1 MRQAMRLAM
10 AFALMAVLLGGPAA
24 SAAPIVFGTAAQK
37 EFDNMPF
44 LIAKEKGYY
53 GQEGVEV
60 ELFHFKGG
68 GEFVS
73 GFATGKVQLGFTSFA
88 SALRGMVR
96 GVPIKIVAQTS
107 HFPVYWGLMVKP
119 DSPLKSIKDLKPGAR
134 ISITTEGGLTHYVAL
149 LVLQT
154 AGIDPA
160 QATLV
165 PLGAGPQMPAALR
178 SGQIDAAIVWSPV
191 GPELQRAGVG
201 RYVAKL
207 TDMLPAF
214 TFSGVIAS
222 RDFIE
227 KEPESIRKIM
237 RAYRKGLAWMR
248 ANADETVNLMSQWY
262 DMEPAIARD
271 VYKESIA
278 NFTDDGQIDLKG
290 LEYVIETS
298 VKFKFLDKPLS
309 VQDAADTRFVPI
321 K

>member
-1 MRQAMRLAM
+1 MRQAMRLAV
-10 AFALMAVLLGGPAA
+10 ALTLMGVLFGGPAA

-107 HFPVYWGLMVKP
+107 HFPVFWGLMVRP
-119 DSPLKSIKDLKPGAR
+119 DSPLKGIKDLKPGAR

-149 LVLQT
+149 LMLQT
-154 AGIDPA
+154 AGIDPG

-178 SGQIDAAIVWSPV
+178 AGQIDAAIVWSPV

-207 TDMLPAF
+207 TEMLPAF
-214 TFSGVIAS
+214 TFSGVVAS
-222 RDFIE
+222 RDFID

-237 RAYRKGLAWMR
+237 RAYRKGLAWMK
-248 ANADETVNLMSQWY
+248 ANAEETVSLMAQWY

-298 VKFKFLDKPLS
+298 VKFKFLDRPLS
-309 VQDAADTRFVPI
+309 LDQAADTRFVPI

>member
-1 MRQAMRLAM
+1 MRRWSIVPALLAL
-10 AFALMAVLLGGPAA
+10 ALAAEGAAWAAGPV
-24 SAAPIVFGTAAQK
+24 VFGTAAQK

-44 LIAKEKGYY
+44 VIAKEKGYY
-53 GQEGVEV
+53 GQEGVDV

-73 GFATGKVQLGFTSFA
+73 GFATGKVHLGFTSFA

-107 HFPVYWGLMVKP
+107 HFPVYWGLMVRP
-119 DSPLKSIKDLKPGAR
+119 DSPIKSIRDLKPGAK

-149 LVLQT
+149 LILQT

-178 SGQIDAAIVWSPV
+178 AGQIDAAVVWSPV
-191 GPELQRAGVG
+191 GPELEKAGVG
-201 RYVAKL
+201 RYAAKL

-214 TFSGVIAS
+214 TFSGVVAS
-222 RDFIE
+222 REFIDR
-227 KEPESIRKIM
+227 EPETIRKIM
-237 RAYRKGLAWMR
+237 RAYRKGLAWMK
-248 ANADETVNLMSQWY
+248 ANPDETVKLMSQWY
-262 DMEPAIARD
+262 DMEPGISRD
-271 VYKESIA
+271 VYQASLA

-298 VKFKFLDKPLS
+298 VKFKFLDKPLA
-309 VQDAADTRFVPI
+309 VKDAADTRFVPI
-321 K
+321 R

>member
-1 MRQAMRLAM
+1 MRQPVRCAM
-10 AFALMAVLLGGPAA
+10 ALAFVAVLGA
-24 SAAPIVFGTAAQK
+24 STAGAAPIVFGTAAQK
-37 EFDNMPF
+37 EFENMPF
-44 LIAKEKGYY
+44 LVAKEKGLFEK
-53 GQEGVEV
+53 EGVQV

-73 GFATGKVQLGFTSFA
+73 GFATGKVHLGFTSFA

-96 GVPIKIVAQTS
+96 GVPIRIVAQTS
-107 HFPVYWGLMVKP
+107 HFPVYWGLMVRP
-119 DSPLKSIKDLKPGAR
+119 DSPIKSIKDLKPGAR

-149 LVLQT
+149 LMLQQ
-154 AGIDPA
+154 AGLDVG

-178 SGQIDAAIVWSPV
+178 AGQIDAAVVWSPV
-191 GPELQRAGVG
+191 GPELQRAGAG

-207 TDMLPAF
+207 TDLLPAF
-214 TFSGVIAS
+214 TFSGVVAS
-222 RDFIE
+222 QDFIQ
-227 KEPESIRKIM
+227 KDPESIRKIL

-248 ANADETVNLMSQWY
+248 ESPEETVKLMAQWY
-262 DMEPAIARD
+262 DMEPAIAQD
-271 VYKESIA
+271 VYKESIR

-290 LEYVIETS
+290 LEFVIDTS

-309 VQDAADTRFVPI
+309 VADAADTRFVPI

>member
-1 MRQAMRLAM
+1 MRQAMRLAV
-10 AFALMAVLLGGPAA
+10 ALALMGVLLGGPAA

-107 HFPVYWGLMVKP
+107 HFPVFWGLMVRP
-119 DSPLKSIKDLKPGAR
+119 DSPLKGIKDLKPGAR

-149 LVLQT
+149 LMLQT
-154 AGIDPA
+154 AGIDPG

-207 TDMLPAF
+207 TEMLPAF
-214 TFSGVIAS
+214 TFSGVVAS
-222 RDFIE
+222 QDFIE
-227 KEPESIRKIM
+227 KEPESLRKIL

-248 ANADETVNLMSQWY
+248 ANADETVTLMAQWY

-298 VKFKFLDKPLS
+298 VKFKFLDKPLGLN
-309 VQDAADTRFVPI
+309 DAADTRFVPI

>member
-1 MRQAMRLAM
+1 MRQSMRFAMVLALV
-10 AFALMAVLLGGPAA
+10 AALLGAPTAW
-24 SAAPIVFGTAAQK
+24 AAPIVFGTAAQK

-44 LIAKEKGYY
+44 LIAKEKGLFE
-53 GQEGVEV
+53 QEGVQV

-73 GFATGKVQLGFTSFA
+73 GFATGKVHLGFTSFA

-96 GVPIKIVAQTS
+96 GVPIRIVAQTS
-107 HFPVYWGLMVKP
+107 HFPVFWGLMVRP
-119 DSPLKSIKDLKPGAR
+119 DSPIKTIKDLKPGAR

-149 LVLQT
+149 LMLQQ
-154 AGIDPA
+154 AGLDVG

-178 SGQIDAAIVWSPV
+178 AGQIDAAVVWSPV
-191 GPELQRAGVG
+191 GPELQRAGAG

-214 TFSGVIAS
+214 TFSGVVAS
-222 RDFIE
+222 QDFIQ
-227 KEPESIRKIM
+227 KDPESIRKIL

-248 ANADETVNLMSQWY
+248 EHPDETVKLMAQWY
-262 DMEPAIARD
+262 DMEPAIAQD
-271 VYKESIA
+271 VYKESIR
-278 NFTDDGQIDLKG
+278 NFTDDGRIDLKG
-290 LEYVIETS
+290 LEFVIDTS

-309 VQDAADTRFVPI
+309 VENAADTRFVPI